1 MSTYFFP
8 IKSSSLA
15 HYFGGACIKAA
26 KYFDNKPQD
35 IQDRYKDFLLL
46 TSKTGTKD
54 TDCCLEL
61 VLTKDEIKDLI
72 DVKNGWYLLDTNPL
86 PITRIKKIYFSDKE
100 QKDATIT
107 NIRMSTAYVPEFLLE
122 VIAFDENPSS
132 SLQLP
137 PDCHGID
144 QTDKI
149 KQYDRFLG
157 ALALM
162 RLAHEPYMNYS
173 INYISTLSFFNKI
186 IDKQLK
192 TNEQM
197 NFNDAFQGI
206 FTKNKGFEKVLQ
218 YLDHSIDEESLN
230 SVARANNQTIKKDK
244 ITRIIDI
251 DSLTDTWTYTIAIL
265 NAYGVGEEAR
275 KKRVDGLIQS
285 NFSTLKEGK
294 QEGVALCYG
303 YNRGYSAFTKSYGEV
318 VFKYKLESQ
327 LDYYTI
333 ESVYQYVFNGTVS
346 SDFPYLDDW
355 CPKLHPEQPKHS
367 NQYVVLDELIIGKK
381 KPLVLSKEW
390 WDGLYSKFKIFGV
403 LADKIFEVV
412 KTVVEKDI
420 CLDITEQVQ
429 EDFECTIE
437 NETKKQVSL
446 QKELDE
452 VKKER
457 CRLEN
462 ENRHLENELKKAN
475 LPIQYQNNALHQTQ
489 NVVSEPESEYNVAK
503 DSSEE
508 KLKIVVLKYEDY
520 TLKELKKI
528 AKLKDDAT
536 LSELLLHQPNDKD
549 LFSTK

>member
-46 TSKTGTKD
+46 TNKTGTKD

-100 QKDATIT
+100 QMDATIT
-107 NIRMSTAYVPEFLLE
+107 NIRMSTAYVPAFLLG

-303 YNRGYSAFTKSYGEV
+303 YNRGYSAFTNAYGDV
-318 VFKYKLESQ
+318 AFKYKLESQ

-333 ESVYQYVFNGTVS
+333 ESVYQYVFYGKVS
-346 SDFPYLDDW
+346 SDFPYLDSW
-355 CPKLHPEQPKHS
+355 CPKLQPKYPKRS
-367 NQYVVLDELIIGKK
+367 TEYVILDELIIGKK
-381 KPLVLSKEW
+381 KAKVFSTEW
-390 WDGLYSKFKIFGV
+390 WNGCYQKFEKDFGRLSGKILEIV
-403 LADKIFEVV
+403 KPYIEKEILADI
-412 KTVVEKDI
+412 KDEI
-420 CLDITEQVQ
+420 QESFQDELD
-429 EDFECTIE
+429 
-437 NETKKQVSL
+437 KKDSYLHKV
-446 QKELDE
+446 QKELE
-452 VKKER
+452 KAREE
-457 CRLEN
+457 LEKAN
-462 ENRHLENELKKAN
+462 LTINQLNQAMENAKTDTIYPNHLKQLQGESVVAEPTVNYGQSNCLDDDIKIAAMKYKDSTLDELKKRSK
-475 LPIQYQNNALHQTQ
+475 PK
-489 NVVSEPESEYNVAK
+489 AK
-503 DSSEE
+503 DTC
-508 KLKIVVLKYEDY
+508 K
-520 TLKELKKI
+520 
-528 AKLKDDAT
+528 
-536 LSELLLHQPNDKD
+536 LSELLLNQPNE
-549 LFSTK
+549 FNF